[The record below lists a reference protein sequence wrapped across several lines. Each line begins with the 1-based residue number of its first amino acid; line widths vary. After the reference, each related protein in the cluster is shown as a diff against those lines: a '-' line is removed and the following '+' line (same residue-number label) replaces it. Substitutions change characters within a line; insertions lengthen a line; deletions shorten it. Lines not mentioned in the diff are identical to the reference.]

1 MNEAT
6 QPNGHHDD
14 HKPRPVHFTEDGL
27 PLEIETDAL
36 PMSEV
41 LALIGKSSDEWY
53 LVEKRGRE
61 REDFRDP
68 AQIVEIREGAKFVAV
83 FTGPTPVS

>member
-1 MNEAT
+1 MTRDT

-14 HKPRPVHFTEDGL
+14 DKHHPVHFTEDGL

-36 PMSEV
+36 AMNEI

-53 LVEKRGRE
+53 LVEKRGRDRQE
-61 REDFRDP
+61 FRDP
-68 AQIVEIREGAKFVAV
+68 SQIVQIHEGAKFVAV
-83 FTGPTPVS
+83 FIGPTPVS